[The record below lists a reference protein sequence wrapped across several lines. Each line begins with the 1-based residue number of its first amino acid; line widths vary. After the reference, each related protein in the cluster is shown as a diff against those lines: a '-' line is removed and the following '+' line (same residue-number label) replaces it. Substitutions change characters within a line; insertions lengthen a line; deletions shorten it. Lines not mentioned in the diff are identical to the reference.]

1 MAISFPT
8 EAKTFTKSLP
18 VVIIGLKNAFV
29 AFIDTYF
36 VTYIALFAAVYIANH
51 LALSAA
57 NCFEASTA
65 VCFAVSIATFFVIS
79 APTTPNPV
87 TIPPVL
93 IEVKALPIIA
103 FPPESVSLSS
113 IVFPLSLKPVNKD
126 SSIYLPSKLAPCF
139 PPVPPLPAFPF
150 FP

>member
-1 MAISFPT
+1 MTILFAN
-8 EAKTFTKSLP
+8 EAKPFTTSLP
-18 VVIIGLKNAFV
+18 AVIIGWKNAFV
-29 AFIDTYF
+29 AWIDTCF
-36 VTYIALFAAVYIANH
+36 VVYIALSFVACIANC
-51 LALSAA
+51 LTLSAA